1 MRWET
6 IPPQKISINQDL
18 CIRCL
23 KCVRSCPA
31 EILIQEKTTDKTQ
44 KGIISVL
51 DPSLCFECRA
61 CEVVCPESAIRVM
74 CVVAMI
80 SAP

>member
-1 MRWET
+1 MRWEN
-6 IPPQKISINQDL
+6 IPPQINIDQNL
-18 CIRCL
+18 CIQCL

-31 EILIQEKTTDKTQ
+31 EILIQEKLSNKTK
-44 KGIISVL
+44 KGQIKVS

-61 CEVVCPESAIRVM
+61 CEVICPESAIKVM
-74 CVVAMI
+74 CIVAI

>member
-6 IPPQKISINQDL
+6 IPPQKIKINQDL

-31 EILIQEKTTDKTQ
+31 EILYQEKNNSNKNQ
-44 KGIISVL
+44 KGTIKVL
-51 DPSLCFECRA
+51 DSSLCFECRA
-61 CEVVCPESAIRVM
+61 CEVVCPESAISVM
-74 CVVAMI
+74 CVVKI

>member
-6 IPPQKISINQDL
+6 IPPQISINQDL

-23 KCVRSCPA
+23 KCVQSCPA
-31 EILIQEKTTDKTQ
+31 EILILEKTNNKTQ
-44 KGIISVL
+44 KGIIRVL

>member
-1 MRWET
+1 MRWEN
-6 IPPQKISINQDL
+6 IPPQIIIDHKL
-18 CIRCL
+18 CILCL

-31 EILIQEKTTDKTQ
+31 EILIQEKSHDTTQ
-44 KGIISVL
+44 KRRIQVS

-61 CEVVCPESAIRVM
+61 CEVVCPETAIRAM
-74 CVVAMI
+74 CVVAI

>member
-1 MRWET
+1 MRCER
-6 IPPQKISINQDL
+6 IAPHILIDHDL

-31 EILIQEKTTDKTQ
+31 EILIAEKREKI
-44 KGIISVL
+44 KVL
-51 DPSLCFECRA
+51 NPDSCFECRA
-61 CEVVCPESAIRVM
+61 CEVCCPESAIRVM
-74 CVVAMI
+74 CVVAAL

>member
-1 MRWET
+1 MRWKS
-6 IPPQKISINQDL
+6 IPPQIIIDHNL
-18 CIRCL
+18 CIQCL

-31 EILIQEKTTDKTQ
+31 EILIQEKLNDKIK
-44 KGIISVL
+44 KGQIMVL

-61 CEVVCPESAIRVM
+61 CEVICPESAIKVM
-74 CVVAMI
+74 CVVAI

>member
-1 MRWET
+1 MRWGN
-6 IPPQKISINQDL
+6 IPPQIIIDHNR
-18 CIRCL
+18 CIHCL

-31 EILIQEKTTDKTQ
+31 EILVHEKISDKTQ
-44 KGIISVL
+44 KGQIQIS

-74 CVVAMI
+74 CVVAL

>member
-1 MRWET
+1 MRWESIT
-6 IPPQKISINQDL
+6 PQIIINKNL
-18 CIRCL
+18 CTCCL

-31 EILIQEKTTDKTQ
+31 EILVQEKIEGKTQ
-44 KGIISVL
+44 KRNIKVS

-74 CVVAMI
+74 CIVSI

>member
-1 MRWET
+1 MRWES
-6 IPPQKISINQDL
+6 IPPQITINQDL
-18 CIRCL
+18 CIRCDR
-23 KCVRSCPA
+23 CVRSCPA
-31 EILIQEKTTDKTQ
+31 EILIQEKNSDKTQ
-44 KGIISVL
+44 KGTITVL

-74 CVVAMI
+74 CVVATL